1 MVEGM
6 LSPRV
11 RSAAFIA
18 VCMALVLV
26 VTAGAATPKAASSK
40 AAVVWLCRPGV
51 SPDPCTPSLDALV
64 VTSSG
69 ARSVQTAAADAAS
82 PVDCFYV
89 YPTVSTESGAN
100 ADLTVQP
107 AEIAAASAQAGPFSQ
122 ACRVWAPMY
131 RQRTKSSLAKG
142 LGADPRADAVAF
154 QSVQRAFLDYL
165 AHDNNGRP
173 IVFLGHSQGAAM
185 LIRLLRAD
193 VDRVPS
199 TRRLLVA
206 AIILGGNVQ
215 APEGKDVGG
224 TFANIPACT
233 SNTQTGCVIA
243 YSTFPDT
250 PPANSLFG
258 LPGQGVS
265 LQSGQTSAAGQQ
277 VLCVNPASL
286 SGGSAALVSW
296 FRSPGRTLPWRI
308 YPDLYQAQCRTQ
320 GEADWLQITT
330 TKSSGDTR
338 PVVSETLGP
347 RWGYHLDDVNL
358 ATGNLVADVEAEE
371 AAFGAARSAR

>member
-6 LSPRV
+6 LSPRL

-18 VCMALVLV
+18 VCMPLVLV

-51 SPDPCTPSLDALV
+51 SPDPCTPSLDAQV

-69 ARSVQTAAADAAS
+69 ATAVQTAADATS

-107 AEIAAASAQAGPFSQ
+107 PEIAAATAQAGPFSQ

-142 LGADPRADAVAF
+142 LGADPRADTVAF

-165 AHDNNGRP
+165 ANDNGGRP

-193 VDRVPS
+193 VDRVQS

-206 AIILGGNVQ
+206 AIILGGNVEV
-215 APEGKDVGG
+215 PKGEDVGG
-224 TFANIPACT
+224 TFANIPACV
-233 SNTQTGCVIA
+233 SNTRTGCVIA
-243 YSTFPDT
+243 YSTFPGA
-250 PPANSLFG
+250 PPADSLFG
-258 LPGQGVS
+258 IPGQGVS
-265 LQSGQTSAAGQQ
+265 LQSGRTSAAGQQ

-296 FRSPGRTLPWRI
+296 FPSPGRTLPWRI

-320 GEADWLQITT
+320 GDADWLQITT

-358 ATGNLVADVEAEE
+358 ATGNLVADVEAEA
-371 AAFGAARSAR
+371 AAFTTARAAR